1 MNQWGSIVPYFVM
14 AVITNTMHV
23 ALTSLVLKYKVE
35 KNSLSQ
41 AKLVRFILIETKN
54 INPAAIFALGS

>member
-14 AVITNTMHV
+14 AVITNTMHL

-35 KNSLSQ
+35 KNLLSQ
-41 AKLVRFILIETKN
+41 AKLVRFILIETKEYESSSH
-54 INPAAIFALGS
+54 FALGP